1 MTGTPLSAAAFVERL
16 YAAAANA
23 GLLQG
28 CIRLVE
34 PSIDGS
40 PATDSSAH
48 ASPDAWV
55 AFIEPDE
62 TLLDGLAVATNPSI
76 RFPAGSLAGL
86 KKGELLEVDGIR
98 YRVRDVRPIGDGSEK
113 RAHLSRASEFN
124 TAAAAN

>member
-1 MTGTPLSAAAFVERL
+1 MTGMPASAASFVERL

-28 CIRLVE
+28 CHRLVE
-34 PSIDGS
+34 HSVDGTPS
-40 PATDSSAH
+40 PDSSTN

-76 RFPAGSLAGL
+76 RFPAGSLTGL

-113 RAHLSRASEFN
+113 RAHLSRASEIN
-124 TAAAAN
+124 TVAASG